1 MKPSL
6 SSTANSISEINK
18 EECKACI
25 EGKKKTK
32 SEDGFIGIKD
42 NQLSYKCKKCNKKW
56 LKPVNESFIP
66 DVSIYL
72 MYQFCNDD
80 RNKFVFLLRKGVYP
94 YEDMD
99 SWEKFDE
106 TSFKSSNTTQR
117 SFLQQIKFRRYYR

>member
-1 MKPSL
+1 M
-6 SSTANSISEINK
+6 
-18 EECKACI
+18 
-25 EGKKKTK
+25 
-32 SEDGFIGIKD
+32 GIKD
-42 NQLSYKCKKCNKKW
+42 NQLSYKCEKCNKKW

-72 MYQFCNDD
+72 IINFATMIVITLF
-80 RNKFVFLLRKGVYP
+80 FLLRKGVYP